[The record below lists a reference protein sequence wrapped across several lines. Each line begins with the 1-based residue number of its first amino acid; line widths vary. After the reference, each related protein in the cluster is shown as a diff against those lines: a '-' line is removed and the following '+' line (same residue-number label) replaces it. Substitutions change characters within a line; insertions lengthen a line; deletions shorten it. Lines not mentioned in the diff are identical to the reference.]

1 MTQTET
7 PDRLAEVQA
16 LVRRHC
22 TAMST
27 PTSLDFLTLYRCN
40 NTTDPL
46 LVVYEPRIYLIIQ
59 GAKTIRIHK
68 RSFHYDQNHYLVATV
83 DLPLSGRITQATPDS
98 PYLAACI
105 AFTPEEVAAI
115 IAETSPDPGLD
126 MPEHASLSLSP
137 VTPDLLDVLRRM
149 LLVLDHPTDRA
160 FLAPMLKRELIYHV
174 LKGDQRHV
182 LYEIANTRSD
192 ASRVNRA
199 LSLMRA
205 DFMQD
210 ISPAALCA
218 LAGMGKS
225 TFYRK
230 FQQVTGLS
238 PMQYRKHLRLQEAR
252 RLMLDENRLAADAGF
267 AVGYE
272 SPSQFTREYRAL
284 FGLPPHRDISRIR
297 AIDVARYRELNEAV
311 WA

>member
-1 MTQTET
+1 MDSAT
-7 PDRLAEVQA
+7 DLAEVQDLA
-16 LVRRHC
+16 SRHC
-22 TAMST
+22 PSMST
-27 PTSLDFLTLYRCN
+27 PTAIDFLTLYRCS

-83 DLPLSGRITQATPDS
+83 DLPLSGRITRASPDF

-115 IAETSPDPGLD
+115 IAQTRLDPGLD
-126 MPEHASLSLSP
+126 RPAQGSMGLSP
-137 VTPDLLDVLRRM
+137 VTPALLDVLRRM
-149 LLVLDHPTDRA
+149 LLLLDYPDDTD

-182 LYEIANTRSD
+182 LHEIADTRSD
-192 ASRVNRA
+192 ASRINRA

-205 DFMQD
+205 EFAQD
-210 ISPAALCA
+210 ISPTALCD

-238 PMQYRKHLRLQEAR
+238 PKQYRKHLRLQEAR
-252 RLMLDENRLAADAGF
+252 RLMLDENRMAADAGF

-272 SPSQFTREYRAL
+272 SPSQFTREYRTL

-297 AIDVARYRELNEAV
+297 AIGVARYRALNEAV